1 MTAQTYVH
9 IALWS
14 QVAAAALFIGV
25 LLWLWTKYLQPAVM
39 AAQERQNKQIA
50 EAERHRDEAKAM
62 LDLLRAQMDG
72 AAHDAGAIK
81 QRAVAQAK
89 RESEAAIA
97 EATESGER
105 ALTNAKGEL
114 QRARASAREQL
125 RREMLDGAL
134 VKARQDAE
142 RRVDAPVNARLVND
156 FLGSLE
162 SNTYRTGP

>member
-1 MTAQTYVH
+1 MTDPQFYVK

-14 QVAAAALFIGV
+14 QIAAAALFICV
-25 LLWLWTKYLQPAVM
+25 LAWLWVKFFQPAVL

-62 LDLLRAQMDG
+62 MDLLHTQMDG
-72 AAHDAGAIK
+72 AAHDAEAIK
-81 QRAVAQAK
+81 ERATAQAK
-89 RESEAAIA
+89 REYDAAVA
-97 EATESGER
+97 EAKDAGER
-105 ALTNAKGEL
+105 ALANAQGEL

-125 RREMLDGAL
+125 RREILDRAL
-134 VKARQDAE
+134 TQARQDAE

-162 SNTYRTGP
+162 RA